1 MGLPALCVV
10 ASLITL
16 ARYLSSRTSF
26 VACQTEVI
34 QPAEHV
40 LILGESAMSL
50 TKGGNED
57 IQILH
62 VLECEGPQEWQPV
75 NATDSVVI
83 WMRDLTDR
91 LTVTDDRPH
100 GEDLTVQHLHYLQT
114 FLTLS
119 QPVYDFCM
127 T

>member
-1 MGLPALCVV
+1 MRL
-10 ASLITL
+10 ASLCAVALLIPV
-16 ARYLSSRTSF
+16 ARYVSSKTSF
-26 VACQTEVI
+26 VACQTEVT
-34 QPAEHV
+34 QPAEH
-40 LILGESAMSL
+40 ISISGESAMSL

-83 WMRDLTDR
+83 WMRALTDR

-100 GEDLTVQHLHYLQT
+100 GEDLTVHNLHYLPT
-114 FLTLS
+114 FLTHS
-119 QPVYDFCM
+119 QPVADFCV